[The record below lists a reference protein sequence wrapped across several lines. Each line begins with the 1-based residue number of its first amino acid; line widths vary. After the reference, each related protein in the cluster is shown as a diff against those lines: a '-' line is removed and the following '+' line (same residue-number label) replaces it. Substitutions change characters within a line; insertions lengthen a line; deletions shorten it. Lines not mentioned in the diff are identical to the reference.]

1 MKEEKRSLEI
11 GFFNTHT
18 VYPSRPPEILLYYP
32 KKMHN
37 KQRSTRTMIS
47 MPNILNA
54 AFLLVVMIGL
64 AVYDISSVSSDRVS
78 ASSSTPLLLDGGY
91 QIKEIKKS
99 CDRSRMVLEESHGF
113 FSSGPEISN
122 YTQNT
127 HCEWLIK
134 PTLSSNNGSKVTE
147 SKFIFGNPDISIMR
161 YIHFSITIYICFFL
175 F

>member
-1 MKEEKRSLEI
+1 MKEEEGSLEI

-64 AVYDISSVSSDRVS
+64 VVYDISSVSSDRVS
-78 ASSSTPLLLDGGY
+78 ASSSPPLLLDGGY

-134 PTLSSNNGSKVTE
+134 PTLSSNNGNKVFE
-147 SKFIFGNPDISIMR
+147 SKFTGIRN
-161 YIHFSITIYICFFL
+161 
-175 F
+175 